1 MTFTTPLIFTSTTQE
16 NSSAGTSQSGAL
28 RLIVA
33 ALEKVRDPYGDGPF
47 ELRLSDSQ
55 AKLVSKLCGGST
67 VINQTFTLP
76 TSKQKK
82 LT

>member
-1 MTFTTPLIFTSTTQE
+1 
-16 NSSAGTSQSGAL
+16 
-28 RLIVA
+28 LIVA